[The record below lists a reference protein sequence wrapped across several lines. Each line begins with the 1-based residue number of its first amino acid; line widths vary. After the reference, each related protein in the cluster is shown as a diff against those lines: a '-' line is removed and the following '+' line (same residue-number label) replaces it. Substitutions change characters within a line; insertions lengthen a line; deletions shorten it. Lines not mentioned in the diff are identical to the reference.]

1 MSEPTVPSGE
11 AVSDVAMVIGRL
23 LAPDEELTG
32 VLFLAQARTP
42 AGEIKNRLYFQPP
55 ERQERLLNTMRDYL
69 AGPPPGMTEY
79 RTE

>member
-1 MSEPTVPSGE
+1 MSEPTFPSGE
-11 AVSDVAMVIGRL
+11 AVSDVAMAIERL

-42 AGEIKNRLYFQPP
+42 DGQIKNRVYFQPP
-55 ERQERLLNTMRDYL
+55 ERQDRLLKTMRDYL
-69 AGPPPGMTEY
+69 AGPPPGMKEY